1 MDEKTLRL
9 LIATLNKITV
19 NGKENMAMLM
29 GCITVLEKELAKRRE
44 ETTDEQDTPV
54 E

>member
-1 MDEKTLRL
+1 MDTRTLQL

-19 NGKENMAMLM
+19 NGKENFSMMM
-29 GCITVLEKELAKRRE
+29 GCITVLENELAKRRE
-44 ETTDEQDTPV
+44 ETGNEQNTPA